1 MRSGAAPAGLWALR
15 SMLLVL
21 IAGFMGALHLLLQ
34 TLLIFLLQ
42 LYAPVRLPGHQA
54 WSLTL
59 AITVLGLNAPP
70 EPFTILY
77 WYSGAVNYLFP
88 LVLTILFAATGLRA
102 LQARPATPVA
112 QAWCGA
118 ATLSLATAAGSGEIA
133 LLACVVMLAVQG
145 GWLRATRA
153 SPRAWRLWVLWLGVA
168 LGMGLLLLAAPGN
181 WQRLGMANPDVAG
194 RYHRWIWLVPRTL
207 LTAARMTA
215 RPPVL
220 GALLVLA
227 GGILLAGSAPRLA
240 RPPRGQIL
248 LVLAGYI
255 VFNCM
260 GVAFLEAAFMRDMWV
275 EAMPARVVNVLVLQL
290 LISTVAVAL
299 WLRPWLPVS
308 D

>member
-1 MRSGAAPAGLWALR
+1 
-15 SMLLVL
+15 
-21 IAGFMGALHLLLQ
+21 
-34 TLLIFLLQ
+34 
-42 LYAPVRLPGHQA
+42 
-54 WSLTL
+54 
-59 AITVLGLNAPP
+59 
-70 EPFTILY
+70 
-77 WYSGAVNYLFP
+77 
-88 LVLTILFAATGLRA
+88 
-102 LQARPATPVA
+102 
-112 QAWCGA
+112 
-118 ATLSLATAAGSGEIA
+118 
-133 LLACVVMLAVQG
+133 MLAVQG